1 MRQDWYKDV
10 VLYELYVRAFRDAD
24 GDGHGDLAGVIEKL
38 DYLVWLGV
46 DVIWLLPIYP
56 SPLHDDGYDI
66 ADFYGVHPD
75 YGTLGDVQRLLEEAH
90 ARGLKVITDLVLN
103 HTSSD
108 HPWFQESRRS
118 RDNPRSD
125 WYVWS
130 DDPDRYAGTR
140 IIFTDTET
148 SNWSFDP
155 ERGQYYWHRFFRYQ
169 PDLNYDN
176 PAVREEMKRIV
187 RFWLDLGIDGFRM
200 DAIPYLFER
209 EGTSNENL
217 PETHEYLKELR
228 AFIDEIKPGALLIGE
243 VNQWPEDTL
252 PYFGDGSDELPLL
265 FHFPVMPRLYMAMA
279 EGRRDAIVRILD
291 RTPAIPPACQ
301 WVVFLRNH
309 DELTLEM
316 VTDEERAWMWERYA
330 PDPRM
335 RLNMGIRRRLAPLL
349 DNDRRRIETMHAI
362 LMSLPGTP
370 ILYYGDEIGMGDN
383 IFLDDRDGVR
393 TPMQWADEPGS
404 GFSNASVLYA
414 PVVDDAVYGRAR
426 VNVEAQRADEASL
439 VHAVRGLVQVRKRH
453 PALGRGRFE
462 VVDVGLPEVFA
473 TLNTTAP
480 VPTGEGATA
489 TGRHG
494 DANAPGEAGAPGDAG
509 AHAEDSRGVDPR
521 AEAGRS
527 GGGRSGADHDAVVG
541 EYDPNVRADAV
552 VGLHNLS
559 DREQRIDLGHLA
571 QAVGSDG
578 ATWVTVAA
586 SGRTPRLA
594 AGSPEVLDT
603 ALHRITLPPYGYLWC
618 VVTGTTSQGGRA

>member
-1 MRQDWYKDV
+1 MVPVRQDWYKDV

-24 GDGHGDLAGVIEKL
+24 GDGKGDLAGVIEKL

-56 SPLHDDGYDI
+56 SPLRDDGYDI
-66 ADFYGVHPD
+66 ANFYGVHPD

-108 HPWFQESRRS
+108 HPWFMESRRS

-130 DDPDRYAGTR
+130 DDPERYAGTR
-140 IIFTDTET
+140 IIFTDTES

-155 ERGQYYWHRFFRYQ
+155 ERGQYYWHRFFRHQ

-176 PAVREEMKRIV
+176 PAVREEMKRII
-187 RFWLDLGIDGFRM
+187 RFWLDLGFDGFRM

-209 EGTSNENL
+209 EGTNNENL
-217 PETHEYLKELR
+217 PATHEYLKELR
-228 AFIDEIKPGALLIGE
+228 SFIDEIKPGALLLGE

-252 PYFGDGSDELPLL
+252 PYFGDGTDELPLL
-265 FHFPVMPRLYMAMA
+265 FHFPVMPRLYMALA
-279 EGRRDAIVRILD
+279 QGTRDAVVRILD
-291 RTPAIPPACQ
+291 RTPPIPPECQ

-316 VTDEERAWMWERYA
+316 VTEEERAWMWERYA

-349 DNDRRRIETMHAI
+349 DNDRARIELMHAI

-383 IFLDDRDGVR
+383 IYLEDRDGVR
-393 TPMQWADEPGS
+393 TPMQWTNEPGA
-404 GFSNASVLYA
+404 GFSSAPVLYA
-414 PVVDDAVYGRAR
+414 PVIDDPAYGSAS
-426 VNVEAQRADEASL
+426 VNVDAQRDDEASL
-439 VHAVRGLVQVRKRH
+439 LHAVRALVRVRKRR
-453 PALGRGRFE
+453 PALGRGRFA
-462 VVDVGLPEVFA
+462 VVDVGPPEVLA

-480 VPTGEGATA
+480 VAT
-489 TGRHG
+489 RE
-494 DANAPGEAGAPGDAG
+494 EAAR
-509 AHAEDSRGVDPR
+509 AH
-521 AEAGRS
+521 GRS
-527 GGGRSGADHDAVVG
+527 QNASGAAAHEAVVG
-541 EYDPNVRADAV
+541 EHDPGVLPDAV

-559 DREQRIDLGHLA
+559 DREQRVDLSHLR
-571 QAVGSDG
+571 AVVGTDG
-578 ATWVTVAA
+578 ATWTTIAA
-586 SGRTPRLA
+586 SGRTPSLEAAGPEDLDTA
-594 AGSPEVLDT
+594 AGS
-603 ALHRITLPPYGYLWC
+603 ITLPPYGYRWL
-618 VVTGTTSQGGRA
+618 VVRRAATDGGAA